1 MFRRSKKGKDEKK
14 DKKDKKGGSSPT
26 SSPSSSASPPAS
38 SSSASPHPTAIAAY
52 TSPTGEEFDDKRVSL
67 PRRVKPGA
75 KTALPDPS
83 PASPPAGGGGA
94 NTAAAEKKPAAA
106 DSGLQDLDDLI
117 ATIDQRLGSSPP
129 ASAPQSAHQSA
140 AAPLPAIDALSL
152 ADSDDPLAA
161 LMSFAGGVPS
171 PSSPAAAA
179 APVSR
184 QSVAPASSSSSA
196 PAPRLSSFA
205 PAAAASPAAS
215 SQAQFGS
222 GRVSTSSVNE
232 AMLDDILKQF
242 GSPAPAAA
250 APQRASISS
259 AAPPQRHSEAQ
270 EDDPLAA
277 LLAMGGV
284 NVDFGSPA
292 GGIQPQRGTI
302 VSVGGGYNAPPP
314 ATAPSFPQMSGFP
327 QQPMQA
333 TYSGGAGPAI
343 ATGPGGYW
351 GNTTVTAD
359 VLEQH
364 FPDPDD
370 VDNFS
375 TESVY
380 IDSATQRYTLPQ
392 NKLELELRH
401 EMMNLRRNP
410 RFYAQILINE
420 FRPFYQGTALR
431 VPGQPGMATREGAVA
446 CDDAIRFLSS
456 VAPMQDP
463 IFLNFGMCLAAKEA
477 VDECC
482 PTGSFEYPDS
492 VTKMMNYGYLE
503 DEAKDLVGYGGK
515 NVRHM
520 ILLAFIICDGDPSRE
535 RRRII
540 FDPRWRM
547 MGVGAGEHNSPF
559 KIMGVVNF
567 AIAYTPLLD
576 GMKNSPMF
584 RNLVQVDLKED
595 AREMLDAIRSLQAGP
610 VAAQPEEDDWRARLR
625 AAALKVSQAT
635 GGMMLTDKRED
646 SFIKAV
652 DVFKQLKAVEGPGDD
667 DTQAKLRQAALL
679 VGKATEHLVVSNAN
693 DQQYIRPVDIF
704 KDLQAVSNAP
714 VEFDPLRAKLSNAAL
729 GAARS
734 TEQLARRRGPYFICI
749 K

>member
-83 PASPPAGGGGA
+83 PASPPA
-94 NTAAAEKKPAAA
+94 
-106 DSGLQDLDDLI
+106 
-117 ATIDQRLGSSPP
+117 
-129 ASAPQSAHQSA
+129 
-140 AAPLPAIDALSL
+140 
-152 ADSDDPLAA
+152 
-161 LMSFAGGVPS
+161 
-171 PSSPAAAA
+171 
-179 APVSR
+179 
-184 QSVAPASSSSSA
+184 
-196 PAPRLSSFA
+196 
-205 PAAAASPAAS
+205 
-215 SQAQFGS
+215 

-333 TYSGGAGPAI
+333 TYSG
-343 ATGPGGYW
+343 
-351 GNTTVTAD
+351 
-359 VLEQH
+359 E
-364 FPDPDD
+364 
-370 VDNFS
+370 
-375 TESVY
+375 
-380 IDSATQRYTLPQ
+380 
-392 NKLELELRH
+392 LELELRH

-595 AREMLDAIRSLQAGP
+595 AREAGP

-652 DVFKQLKAVEGPGDD
+652 DVFKQLKAVEADIVCRSSAAHNKNVSGPGDD

-734 TEQLARRRGPYFICI
+734 TEQLIAHTSPETQRGGYQ
-749 K
+749 

>member
-1 MFRRSKKGKDEKK
+1 RH
-14 DKKDKKGGSSPT
+14 
-26 SSPSSSASPPAS
+26 AS

-83 PASPPAGGGGA
+83 PASPPA
-94 NTAAAEKKPAAA
+94 AAAEKKPAAA

-215 SQAQFGS
+215 SQAQFG
-222 GRVSTSSVNE
+222 RVSTSSVNE

-333 TYSGGAGPAI
+333 TYSGGKHPITTGFLAFPIALHRDIGAGPAI

-359 VLEQH
+359 H

-547 MGVGAGEHNSPF
+547 
-559 KIMGVVNF
+559 
-567 AIAYTPLLD
+567 
-576 GMKNSPMF
+576 
-584 RNLVQVDLKED
+584 
-595 AREMLDAIRSLQAGP
+595 
-610 VAAQPEEDDWRARLR
+610 
-625 AAALKVSQAT
+625 
-635 GGMMLTDKRED
+635 
-646 SFIKAV
+646 
-652 DVFKQLKAVEGPGDD
+652 
-667 DTQAKLRQAALL
+667 
-679 VGKATEHLVVSNAN
+679 
-693 DQQYIRPVDIF
+693 
-704 KDLQAVSNAP
+704 
-714 VEFDPLRAKLSNAAL
+714 
-729 GAARS
+729 
-734 TEQLARRRGPYFICI
+734 
-749 K
+749 